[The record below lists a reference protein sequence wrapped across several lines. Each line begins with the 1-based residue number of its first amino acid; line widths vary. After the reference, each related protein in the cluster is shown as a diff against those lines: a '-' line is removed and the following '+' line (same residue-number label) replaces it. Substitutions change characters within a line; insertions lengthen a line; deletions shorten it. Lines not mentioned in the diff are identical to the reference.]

1 MTQRDNSKIIGIVHP
16 ICCGLDVHKESISAC
31 VVYSDKGGVDQYDI
45 AQFGT
50 FTDELM
56 RLRSWLLEH
65 DCPVVAMESTGIY
78 WRPVHNILEG
88 AFRVILV
95 NARDIKNVP
104 GRKTDISDSKWLA
117 GLLRHG
123 LLKASFIPPRAV
135 RQWRDLTRLRKKYV
149 QTVGDYRK
157 RTHKLFESANI
168 KIDSVVSDLFG
179 VTGRNLMQLLIK
191 GGKPLELCDIESCV
205 RGKLKGKE
213 AELFRSIQGFFTDYH
228 RFVLKTILA
237 TITMLEDQI
246 VTLDQQIRSAM
257 AEHAPLL
264 ERMKKAPGISD
275 VSACDI
281 LAEIG
286 PTLENFPTDTA
297 LVSWCGLCPG
307 NNESAGKRKSG
318 KSPVRKHHLKTI
330 MIEVAWAAVK
340 KKGSYFKDKYYRL
353 KARRGAKK
361 AIVAIAHRIMLGIY
375 HVIKDGVEFRDLGE
389 DYLKNRNQSQ
399 KVLNLRKQA
408 QALGFDLVQKTA

>member
-1 MTQRDNSKIIGIVHP
+1 MTQNKDSKIIGIMHP

-31 VVYSDKGGVDQYDI
+31 VIFPDKDGVDQYDI
-45 AQFGT
+45 EVFGT
-50 FTDELM
+50 FTDDLM
-56 RLRSWLLEH
+56 RLRSWLLDH
-65 DCPVVAMESTGIY
+65 SCPVVSMESTGIY
-78 WRPVHNILEG
+78 WRPVHNVLED
-88 AFRVILV
+88 AVQVVLV

-104 GRKTDISDSKWLA
+104 GRKTDIGDSKWLA

-123 LLKASFIPPRAV
+123 LLRGSFIPLKEV
-135 RQWRDLTRLRKKYV
+135 REWRDLTRLRKKYV
-149 QTVGDYRK
+149 QTVGDYKK

-179 VTGRNLMQLLIK
+179 VTGRNLMNLLVSDQ
-191 GGKPLELCDIESCV
+191 KPLTLMEIQLCV

-213 AELFRSIQGFFTDYH
+213 EELYRSIQGFFLDHH
-228 RFVLKTILA
+228 RFILNRLLA
-237 TITMLEDQI
+237 TIGMLEAEIAVFDA
-246 VTLDQQIRSAM
+246 QIRYLM
-257 AEHAPLL
+257 KEQNGLL
-264 ERMKKAPGISD
+264 DRIKKAAGIAD
-275 VSACDI
+275 VSSCEI

-286 PTLENFPTDTA
+286 PDMTAFPTGEA
-297 LVSWCGLCPG
+297 IVSWAGLCPG

-353 KARRGAKK
+353 KARRGARK
-361 AIVAIAHRIMLGIY
+361 AIVAIAHRILLGVY

-389 DYLKNRNQSQ
+389 DYLTRRNKSQ
-399 KVLNLRKQA
+399 KMSYLRKQA
-408 QALGFDLVQKTA
+408 QLMGYDLVPQTT